1 MFLVHPDQTGQVNA
15 MVERYRSIV
24 QSGGGAMHRLENLGL
39 RPLAYPINK
48 VKKAHYVLMNI
59 ETTSETIGEIKNS
72 FQFNDAVVRNMV
84 TRCDSAVTEP
94 SPLMRSA
101 KQEEERAAEAQARAA
116 AETRARAA
124 AEARAPAAA
133 ETRAPAAAET
143 PAPAAETPAP
153 AAADADTGESA
164 GASADANA
172 GASADT
178 DAQAD
183 KEPSPSTN

>member
-116 AETRARAA
+116 AETRAPAA
-124 AEARAPAAA
+124 AETRAPAAA
-133 ETRAPAAAET
+133 ETRAPAAAETPAPAAAET

-164 GASADANA
+164 GASAD
-172 GASADT
+172 T